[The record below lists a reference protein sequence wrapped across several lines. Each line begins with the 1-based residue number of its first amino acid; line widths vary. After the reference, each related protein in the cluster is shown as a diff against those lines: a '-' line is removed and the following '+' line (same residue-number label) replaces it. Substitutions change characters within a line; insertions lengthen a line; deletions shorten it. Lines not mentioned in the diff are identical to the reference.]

1 MLFMKGTITSLF
13 VSLVV
18 LLTAC
23 KKNNTPEAI
32 LNEMTDTTAV
42 LKYSGVFAS
51 GPYGTVS
58 GEAKIFKTGTKYELK
73 LMSFSGSNGPDLRVY
88 LSKEMNPVNFID
100 LGALKATGGN
110 QVYEV
115 TGTVDFTQYKYALI
129 HCRQYNHLF
138 GWALLQ

>member
-1 MLFMKGTITSLF
+1 MKKITTLIFIVPVLFFS
-13 VSLVV
+13 
-18 LLTAC
+18 AC
-23 KKNNTPEAI
+23 KKNNTPETI

-42 LKYSGVFAS
+42 LKYSGVLAS
-51 GPYGTVS
+51 GPYGTVN

-73 LMSFSGSNGPDLRVY
+73 LMDFSGSNGPDLRVY
-88 LSKEMNPVNFID
+88 LAKEMLPVTFID

-110 QVYEV
+110 QVYEI
-115 TGTVDFTQYKYALI
+115 TGPVDFTQYKYALI

>member
-1 MLFMKGTITSLF
+1 MKKIFTPFF
-13 VSLVV
+13 VGLVIF
-18 LLTAC
+18 LSAC
-23 KKNNTPEAI
+23 KKNNTPETI

-88 LSKEMNPVNFID
+88 LAKEMYPVTFID

-110 QVYEV
+110 QVYEI
-115 TGTVDFTQYKYALI
+115 TGAIDFTQYKYALI
-129 HCRQYNHLF
+129 HCRRYNHLF

>member
-1 MLFMKGTITSLF
+1 MKKIALFFSFFFVILF
-13 VSLVV
+13 S
-18 LLTAC
+18 AC
-23 KKNNTPEAI
+23 KKNNTPETI

-88 LSKEMNPVNFID
+88 LSKEMNPVTFID

-110 QVYEV
+110 QVYEK
-115 TGTVDFTQYKYALI
+115 TGTVDFTEYRYALI